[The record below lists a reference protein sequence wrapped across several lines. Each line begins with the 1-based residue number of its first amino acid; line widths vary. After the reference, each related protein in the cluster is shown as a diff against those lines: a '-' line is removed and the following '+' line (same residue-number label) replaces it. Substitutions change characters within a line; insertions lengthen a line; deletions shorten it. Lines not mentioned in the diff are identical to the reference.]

1 MAYLIAL
8 TPEVER
14 VLGGSRL
21 LIGDLPLRFGRDL
34 RRRRRFRLG
43 RNRRRGLAEGP
54 NDLYLPEPG
63 PRYRLSREHFLI
75 GRDEAGFFVEDRHSA
90 CGTFVGERMV
100 GGGRNGGRERLRD
113 GDTILAGGRTS
124 PFAFR
129 FHAGD

>member
-1 MAYLIAL
+1 MAYLTAL

-14 VLGGSRL
+14 VLGGTRL
-21 LIGDLPLRFGRDL
+21 LLGDLPLRVGRDL
-34 RRRRRFRLG
+34 RRRRRFRL
-43 RNRRRGLAEGP
+43 RRDRRRGLVVGP
-54 NDLYLPEPG
+54 NDLYIPEAG

-75 GRDEAGFFVEDRHSA
+75 GRDDAWFFVEDRHSA
-90 CGTFVGERMV
+90 CGTLVAERIV

-113 GDTILAGGRTS
+113 GDTILAGGRNS